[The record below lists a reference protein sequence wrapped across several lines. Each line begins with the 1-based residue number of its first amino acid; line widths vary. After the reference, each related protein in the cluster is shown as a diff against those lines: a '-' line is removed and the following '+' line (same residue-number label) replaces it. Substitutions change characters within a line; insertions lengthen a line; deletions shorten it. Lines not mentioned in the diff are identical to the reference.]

1 MSFLMKNI
9 GCTKTKNN
17 KIFTVEEINNV
28 IPMVEEAFYR
38 LLQMNAQINAI
49 INQLK
54 SQDIILSDSIVIN
67 SLSYKDEDS
76 INNLSSLKV
85 LLSAIQDEITFI
97 SNKGGTIPNID
108 EAIVN
113 WNGKI
118 DEDNIVFI
126 WKLGD
131 KQVKRKQN
139 RLKKQEGQP
148 VTSQS

>member
-9 GCTKTKNN
+9 GCTKTKSN
-17 KIFTVEEINNV
+17 KIFTVEEINNL
-28 IPMVEEAFYR
+28 IPMVEDAFYR
-38 LLQMNAQINAI
+38 LLQMNAQINTI

-85 LLSAIQDEITFI
+85 LLTAIQDEITFI

-118 DEDNIVFI
+118 DEDNIIFS

-131 KQVKRKQN
+131 KQVKSKQN
-139 RLKKQEGQP
+139 KLKKTESQP
-148 VTSQS
+148 VTS

>member
-9 GCTKTKNN
+9 GCTKTKSN
-17 KIFTVEEINNV
+17 KIFTVEEINNL
-28 IPMVEEAFYR
+28 IPMVEDAFYR
-38 LLQMNAQINAI
+38 LLQMNAQINTI

-85 LLSAIQDEITFI
+85 LLTAIQDEITFI

-118 DEDNIVFI
+118 DEDNIIFS

-131 KQVKRKQN
+131 KQIKSKQN
-139 RLKKQEGQP
+139 KLKKTESQP
-148 VTSQS
+148 VTS